1 MYMYMYMYI
10 DDVYACTPISISK
23 GNTPCILTKRLG
35 LVYVYVYLCVYIY
48 TYMYIYTQ
56 IRQ

>member
-1 MYMYMYMYI
+1 MYMYMYI
-10 DDVYACTPISISK
+10 DDVYACTPISK

>member
-10 DDVYACTPISISK
+10 DDVYACTPISK